1 MSLKIKMIVLFTFTK
16 IALPRV
22 NNLSIKIT
30 GKGPVITRNY
40 LILPNKRTFFTCN
53 YYHNNHQNQTNHSS
67 DNDSQ
72 LIINPHFSP
81 IKSNRSMRFNL
92 LLVLGVLF
100 FVSSCS
106 SSKKATRGAVVENL
120 DTVMVTASRD
130 NPYRASATK
139 DFDLQHTKLEVK
151 FDYAKQY
158 LYGKAT
164 LALKPH
170 FYPQTELVLDAKH
183 FDINKVSVVTG
194 ENNSEAL
201 PYTYDS
207 LQLKIKLDKT
217 YTRDETLKV
226 LIDYTAKPNDIKNTG
241 SAAITDDRGL
251 YFINPLGKDST
262 KPIQIWT
269 QGETESNS
277 CWFPTIDKPNQKA
290 TEEIYI
296 TRPNKYV
303 SLSNGTLVGSTP
315 AGDSMTIDHWKCG
328 LPFAP
333 YLVMMAIGDFAV
345 VHDRWRDVPV
355 DYYVERAYAPYAKQ
369 IFGNTPQMM
378 EFFSQ
383 KLDFDFPWPKY
394 SQVVVR
400 DYVSGAM
407 ENVSATLHGDFIQR
421 NAREL
426 LDETYEDVISHE
438 LFHQWFGDLVTC
450 ESWSNIPLN
459 ESFATYGQYLWN
471 EYKYGREMAD
481 CEQAKDYRKY
491 MNEAAE
497 KNVDLIRF
505 YYNDREDMFD
515 ATSYEKG
522 GLVLNYLRHVV
533 GDDAFFKSLQL
544 YLKNNQFKPVEIHN
558 LRLAFEEVTGKDM
571 NWFFNEWF
579 LNNGHPVL
587 NITYSNT
594 ADSIYVTVEQ
604 KHNTDKPLIYQ
615 LPAKIAVWYG
625 TSVSTYDVWLKKKSQ
640 TFAFKAQSNPDFID
654 FDPERAVL
662 CERKDNKT
670 ADNYLFE
677 YKYAPYYYE
686 RIEALKNLAEIQEK
700 NTAAKQA
707 LIKALSDTFYYLRQY
722 AIGKLVLP
730 KDGADSLITRF
741 ENTAKADKV
750 SSVRTAAVKALAK
763 LSNTGKYA
771 DLFETVVGDSSY
783 EVSAEALKAL
793 EDADSRRAMEM
804 AKKFEGEKN
813 YNLVGA
819 VADVYSKEGDAHYQ
833 DYFEKKLHTSTGY
846 AKYTLF
852 YYYANFLIRMD
863 KPIVLSGIETIEKLG
878 NDPESHFMA
887 GAAKGAL
894 KRISKSFEDK
904 KAKAKSDM
912 AAEPDKTA
920 KLNLQEQIG
929 DYDTIIS
936 ASNDAFARLNKKGDD
951 KE

>member
-1 MSLKIKMIVLFTFTK
+1 MEY
-16 IALPRV
+16 
-22 NNLSIKIT
+22 
-30 GKGPVITRNY
+30 NY
-40 LILPNKRTFFTCN
+40 P
-53 YYHNNHQNQTNHSS
+53 NNHGNHDYQKNHSS
-67 DNDSQ
+67 DN
-72 LIINPHFSP
+72 NPQFSP
-81 IKSNRSMRFNL
+81 LKSNRSMRFSL
-92 LLVLGVLF
+92 LFALGVLL

-106 SSKKATRGAVVENL
+106 SSKKAAKGAVVENL
-120 DTVMVTASRD
+120 DTITVTASRD
-130 NPYRASATK
+130 NPYRGSATK
-139 DFDLQHTKLEVK
+139 DFDLVNTKLEVK

-158 LYGKAT
+158 MYGKAT
-164 LALKPH
+164 LTLKPH

-183 FDINKVSVVTG
+183 FDINTVSVVTG

-201 PYTYDS
+201 HYTYDS

-226 LIDYTAKPNDIKNTG
+226 YIDYVAKPNDIKNTG

-277 CWFPTIDKPNQKA
+277 CWFPTIDKPDQKA

-296 TRPNKYV
+296 THPSKYV
-303 SLSNGTLVGSTP
+303 SLSNGTLVGSTKV
-315 AGDSMTIDHWKCG
+315 GDSLTIDHWKTG
-328 LPFAP
+328 LPFSP

-355 DYYVERAYAPYAKQ
+355 DYYVEHAYAPYAKK
-369 IFGNTPQMM
+369 IFGNTPEMM

-407 ENVSATLHGDFIQR
+407 ENVSATLHGDFLQR

-471 EYKYGREMAD
+471 EYKYGREQAD

-522 GLVLNYLRHVV
+522 GLVLSYLRHVV

-544 YLKNNQFKPVEIHN
+544 YLKTNQFKPVEIHN

-587 NITYSNT
+587 NITYSSD
-594 ADSIYVTVEQ
+594 ADSVYVTVDQ
-604 KHNTDKPLIYQ
+604 KHNTDKPLTYQ
-615 LPAKIAVWYG
+615 LPAKVSIWYG
-625 TSVSTYDVWLKKKSQ
+625 RSVSTYDVVVKKKSQ
-640 TFAFKAQSNPDFID
+640 TFAFKANGKPDLID
-654 FDPERAVL
+654 FDPEHAVL

-677 YKYAPYYYE
+677 YQHAPYYYE
-686 RIEALKNLAEIQEK
+686 KIEALKNLAEVQDK
-700 NTAAKQA
+700 NAAAKQA
-707 LIKALSDTFYYLRQY
+707 LITALKDPFYHLREY
-722 AIGKLVLP
+722 AVGKLVLP
-730 KDGADSLITRF
+730 KDKDEADSIVDQYQ
-741 ENTAKADKV
+741 NIAKNDKV
-750 SSVRTAAVKALAK
+750 SSVRTAAIGALAK
-763 LSNTGKYA
+763 LPDASKYA
-771 DLFETVVGDSSY
+771 SLFETAVGDSSY
-783 EVSAEALKAL
+783 EVSAAALKAL
-793 EDADSRRAMEM
+793 EDADSKRSMEV
-804 AKKFEGEKN
+804 AKQFENEKN
-813 YNLVGA
+813 ASMVGA
-819 VADVYSKEGDAHYQ
+819 VADVYAKEGDVHYQ
-833 DYFEKKLHTSTGY
+833 DYFEKKLRSATGY

-852 YYYANFLIRMD
+852 YYYANFLIRME
-863 KPIVLSGIETIEKLG
+863 KPVVLTGIETIEKLG
-878 NDPESHFMA
+878 KDTESHFMV

-894 KRISKSFEDK
+894 KRISKSFDEK
-904 KAKAKSDM
+904 KHKTQTDM
-912 AAEPDKTA
+912 SGEPDKAA
-920 KLNLQEQIG
+920 KAGLQEKIG
-929 DYDTIIS
+929 DYDAIIS
-936 ASNDAFARLNKKGDD
+936 ASDDAYARLNKKGEAQ